1 MVVMTFQDLPKD
13 GAARLLPLTDETTA
27 ADVIDL
33 IMFEEDRAK
42 GCFGLMLCDDEH
54 RGVQPVVLKEVPED
68 EAADTVAGLLDL
80 VLPLLAETGGSILV
94 ARGRARGRRPADA
107 DRVWHQLTIDRCA
120 AHGVRL
126 LGFYLATG
134 DGVHRL
140 PDPLV
145 AAS

>member
-1 MVVMTFQDLPKD
+1 MADMSFQDLPK
-13 GAARLLPLTDETTA
+13 GGARLLPLTDETNA
-27 ADVIDL
+27 ANIIDL

-42 GCFGLMLCDDEH
+42 GCFGLMLCDDQH

-68 EAADTVAGLLDL
+68 ADVASMAQLLDL
-80 VLPLLAETGGSILV
+80 VLPLLEQTGGGLLV
-94 ARGRARGRRPADA
+94 ARGRPRGRRPTDA
-107 DRVWHQLTIDRCA
+107 DRRWHQETIDRCA
-120 AHGVRL
+120 AHRVPL

-134 DGVHRL
+134 DGVLRL